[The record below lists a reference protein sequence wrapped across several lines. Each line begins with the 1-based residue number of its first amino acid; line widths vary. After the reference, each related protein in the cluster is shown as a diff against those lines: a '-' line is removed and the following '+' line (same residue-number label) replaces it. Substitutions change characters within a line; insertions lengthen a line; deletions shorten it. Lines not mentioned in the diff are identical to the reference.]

1 MQYVVTICGKDE
13 YAYITIISNIFFRV
27 DEDETIDD
35 TVNAELEEEEEEGGK
50 RAITYQVG
58 DTLQYMIKF

>member
-1 MQYVVTICGKDE
+1 M
-13 YAYITIISNIFFRV
+13 

-35 TVNAELEEEEEEGGK
+35 TVNPELEEEEEEGGK

-58 DTLQYMIKF
+58 DTLLYMIKF

>member
-58 DTLQYMIKF
+58 DTLLYMIKF

>member
-35 TVNAELEEEEEEGGK
+35 TVNPELEEEEEEGGK

>member
-58 DTLQYMIKF
+58 ETLQYKIKF

>member
-1 MQYVVTICGKDE
+1 M
-13 YAYITIISNIFFRV
+13 

-35 TVNAELEEEEEEGGK
+35 TVNPELEEEEGEGGK

-58 DTLQYMIKF
+58 ETLQYMIKF

>member
-35 TVNAELEEEEEEGGK
+35 TVNPELEEEEEGGK

-58 DTLQYMIKF
+58 ETLQYRIKF

>member
-35 TVNAELEEEEEEGGK
+35 TVNPELEEEEEEGGK

-58 DTLQYMIKF
+58 DTLLYMIKF

>member
-35 TVNAELEEEEEEGGK
+35 TVNAELEEEEGGK

-58 DTLQYMIKF
+58 ETLQYKIKF

>member
-27 DEDETIDD
+27 DEDETIGD
-35 TVNAELEEEEEEGGK
+35 TVNPELEEDEEEGGK

>member
-35 TVNAELEEEEEEGGK
+35 TVNPELEEEEEEGGK

-58 DTLQYMIKF
+58 ETLQDRIKF